1 MISFGLVN
9 EQGDLTNAGA
19 LLADESPIRCSRLFC
34 TRWNGLNKSGGAVDA
49 LDDAEYSGSVILV
62 SEQTKL
68 QETLIPNVDIFK
80 EIMIELIK
88 SKEIDLVALRK
99 EKSEYIADE
108 TLDFQLNDMI
118 LSIVDQDDRK
128 RTISRIYIY
137 RTKENHVVEF
147 TNVCDERGIY
157 RTIRCSNV
165 ELRIER

>member
-108 TLDFQLNDMI
+108 TLDFQLKDMI

-147 TNVCDERGIY
+147 ANVCDERGIY